1 MTRQALVRSVLSLGL
16 FLLATAAVADRGND
30 EKEGNGARLVL
41 PVTGSA
47 GFSGTLFIQRFEVR
61 NGQAVAV
68 GFVSGSIAGRG
79 SALVGPIALP
89 VTASPQGSGT
99 AGRGALQQA
108 PSSPQQTASTCT
120 ALDLQL
126 GAASFNVLGLV
137 ITTQPVGITLA
148 GDTASPLGNLVCTA
162 LDTLNNVVNL
172 VGILNQLLGA
182 LGGALGGVA
191 GGLTGGVTG

>member
-1 MTRQALVRSVLSLGL
+1 MTRQALVRSVLSLGVL
-16 FLLATAAVADRGND
+16 VLATAAVADRNGND
-30 EKEGNGARLVL
+30 EKQGNAARLVL
-41 PVTGSA
+41 PVTGSG
-47 GFSGTLFIQRFEVR
+47 GFSGTLSIQRFEVR

-68 GFVSGSIAGRG
+68 AFVSGSIAGTG

-99 AGRGALQQA
+99 AARGALQQTPA
-108 PSSPQQTASTCT
+108 SPQQTAATTCT

-126 GAASFNVLGLV
+126 GAANFNVAGLIV
-137 ITTQPVGITLA
+137 TTQPVGITLA
-148 GDTASPLGNLVCTA
+148 GETSSPVGNLVCTA

-172 VGILNQLLGA
+172 VGVLNQLLGA

-191 GGLTGGVTG
+191 GGVTG